1 MARIWLTLEQV
12 SERMHIKA
20 GTARNRLSQGEPM
33 PPSVK
38 VGRRRLF
45 PEDAFERWMAK
56 HFVHKRSL
64 LVAGGRPKLRK
75 PQVVV
80 RAK

>member
-20 GTARNRLSQGEPM
+20 GTARNRLSRGEPM

-45 PEDAFERWMAK
+45 PEDTFERWMAA
-56 HFVHKRSL
+56 HLGTSVIRTS
-64 LVAGGRPKLRK
+64 RPIGSS
-75 PQVVV
+75 
-80 RAK
+80 

>member
-1 MARIWLTLEQV
+1 MARTYLTLEQV

-20 GTARNRLSQGEPM
+20 GTARNRLSRGEPM

-45 PEDAFERWMAK
+45 PEDAFERWMAA
-56 HFVHKRSL
+56 HLCASARLWSWPVDR
-64 LVAGGRPKLRK
+64 G
-75 PQVVV
+75 
-80 RAK
+80 

>member
-20 GTARNRLSQGEPM
+20 GTARNRLSRGEPM

-45 PEDAFERWMAK
+45 PEDAFERWMAAQ
-56 HFVHKRSL
+56 FVHKRSL
-64 LVAGGRPKLRK
+64 LVGADRSKLRA
-75 PQVVV
+75 PRAVV